1 MNTQPLLFKFG
12 RQSKL
17 MALATAAAFFS
28 VLPEPEAMAEIGF
41 ATRNTQLGVVWLY
54 GYAGDVRGGGAGDT
68 NIDPKMS
75 DGGGVVNGRFDE
87 GQWMGH
93 NWSATANWIATHG
106 YAVRGS
112 RDDVT
117 AISASGATM
126 LTAFS
131 SGGALSELNTTNN
144 LLQLGFT
151 VGGDAGSITTM
162 VMRALFN
169 ESDNQADSTVRV
181 DMLGPFGWTAV
192 GIWDSNGAS
201 SVIQSLNLGPGE
213 YRVESVAWAHAVDT
227 NPALSSY
234 QYTLTLAG
242 EEVPDFLPADVPEPT
257 SAALFLATGAFF
269 GGRRLRR
276 S

>member
-1 MNTQPLLFKFG
+1 MNSKPFLSTIS

-17 MALATAAAFFS
+17 MVIASMATFLA

-41 ATRNTQLGVVWLY
+41 ATRNTEIGVVWLY

-87 GQWMGH
+87 GEYFGNH
-93 NWSATANWIATHG
+93 WSATANWIATHG

-117 AISASGATM
+117 AISGSGATM
-126 LTAFS
+126 LTTFS
-131 SGGALSELNTTNN
+131 SGGALTQLNTSSN

-151 VGGDAGSITTM
+151 VGGDVGSITTM

-169 ESDNQADSTVRV
+169 ESDNQADATVRV

-192 GIWDSNGAS
+192 GIWDSNGPS
-201 SVIQSLNLGPGE
+201 SIIQSLNLGPGE
-213 YRVESVAWAHAVDT
+213 YRVESSAWAHAVDT

-242 EEVPDFLPADVPEPT
+242 EEVPEFLPENIPEPT
-257 SAALFLATGAFF
+257 TAALLLATGAVF